1 MKHTNILRNQFAI
14 SLLTISD
21 QKNIFHIIQDAIEQ
35 LMSINKPPENASL
48 PASETKRGYSSW
60 WYWRRSGVE
69 KQESKDKDYEGKDG
83 EMNAVGTQTSRATSP
98 DGRNPIDYVDQQNLT
113 GQSDLSELNKSHSLE
128 EAKSAETYRKSLRL
142 TTEQIV
148 SGCGFGCDA

>member
-1 MKHTNILRNQFAI
+1 
-14 SLLTISD
+14 
-21 QKNIFHIIQDAIEQ
+21 
-35 LMSINKPPENASL
+35 MSISKPPENASI

-60 WYWRRSGVE
+60 WYWRRSAGE
-69 KQESKDKDYEGKDG
+69 KQESKDKDYDGKES

-98 DGRNPIDYVDQQNLT
+98 DVRTPIDYAEGNQQNLT

-148 SGCGFGCDA
+148 SGFV